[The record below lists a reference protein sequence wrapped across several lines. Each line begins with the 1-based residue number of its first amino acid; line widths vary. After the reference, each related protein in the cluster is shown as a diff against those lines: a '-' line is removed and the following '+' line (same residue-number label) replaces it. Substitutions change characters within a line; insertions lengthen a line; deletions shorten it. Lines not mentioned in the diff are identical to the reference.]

1 MKPARVALNLV
12 AYQCA
17 WLACVLGM
25 AQQRPLLGLCVAMA
39 TVLIHL
45 LAAHAPRRELALVG
59 IAVVLG
65 LVFESGLIASGWV
78 RMKSPLPQ
86 AGELP
91 VLMVVLWGVFATTL
105 NVALRPL
112 RQRYVACAAL
122 AAVGAPLAYV
132 GGARL
137 GAIEW
142 VEALPALLA
151 ISIGWAVLLPLLM
164 RAAQRFDGFR
174 AS

>member
-1 MKPARVALNLV
+1 VNPVRVAVNLV

-25 AQQRPLLGLCVAMA
+25 AQQRPVLGLAVALA

-45 LAAHAPRRELALVG
+45 HAAKAPRRELALVG
-59 IAVVLG
+59 VAVALG
-65 LVFESGLIASGWV
+65 LVFESGLLASGWV
-78 RMKSPLPQ
+78 RMQAPLPN
-86 AGELP
+86 AGNLP
-91 VLMVVLWGVFATTL
+91 VLMVVLWGAFATTL
-105 NVALRPL
+105 NVALRPM
-112 RQRYVACAAL
+112 RHRYLACAAL

-132 GGARL
+132 AGARL

-164 RAAQRFDGFR
+164 RVAQRLDGFR
-174 AS
+174 A